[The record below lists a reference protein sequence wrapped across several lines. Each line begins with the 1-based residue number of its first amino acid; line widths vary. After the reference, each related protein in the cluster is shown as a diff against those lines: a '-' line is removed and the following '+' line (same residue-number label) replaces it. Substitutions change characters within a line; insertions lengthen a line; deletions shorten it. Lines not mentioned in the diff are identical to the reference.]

1 MAEENVRSD
10 EVGPEPKNDA
20 ARRWLFRLAAL
31 LIAFLL
37 GLVPMWWAKMGV
49 DYELEQAKRDLRRHQ
64 IQNTLSAAA
73 VYARRGEYET
83 ARQSVS
89 AFFTE
94 TQAELDNA
102 DSKVL
107 TAAERSQL
115 PGLMSGRDDVIT
127 LLSRGDPAAAERLS
141 DIYVAYRAVTG
152 GAQP

>member
-1 MAEENVRSD
+1 MADEDLRSKEVRN
-10 EVGPEPKNDA
+10 EPKDDA
-20 ARRWLFRLAAL
+20 TRRWLMRLGAL

-37 GLVPMWWAKMGV
+37 GLLPMWWAKTGV
-49 DYELEQAKRDLRRHQ
+49 DHELEQAKRDLRRQQ

-89 AFFTE
+89 TFFTE
-94 TQAELDNA
+94 TQAELDKA
-102 DSKVL
+102 DSTVL

-115 PGLMSGRDDVIT
+115 PTLLSGRDDVIT

-141 DIYVAYRAVTG
+141 DIYVAHRAITG

>member
-10 EVGPEPKNDA
+10 EVRAEPKNDA
-20 ARRWLFRLAAL
+20 ARRWLLRLGAL

-83 ARQSVS
+83 ARQNTS
-89 AFFTE
+89 AFFTDIR
-94 TQAELDNA
+94 AEMDKGNEG
-102 DSKVL
+102 VL
-107 TAAERSQL
+107 SEQERVGLTRVMAER
-115 PGLMSGRDDVIT
+115 DEIIT
-127 LLSRGDPAAAERLS
+127 LLSRNDPAAAERLS
-141 DIYVAYRAVTG
+141 NVFVEYSGVV
-152 GAQP
+152 PNK